1 MFRWCCV
8 STSVPVCNQ
17 VKMGVQAIFGPS
29 DPTLGAHI
37 YSICDALD
45 IPYLD
50 ARIDTHSEGMSSSF
64 VPTKSNGGNDGPTAD
79 KQRND
84 GVDTTSSRIASSSS
98 PIDRYRRE
106 FTINLNPTQMLV
118 NNAFQDVIRFLN
130 WTNVAIIY
138 ERSYGKYVL
147 FLCIYYLIPNYAM
160 LAYLPAVN

>member
-1 MFRWCCV
+1 MPRFGKYYHSSQFLMMFLWC
-8 STSVPVCNQ
+8 TRTVCNQ

-50 ARIDTHSEGMSSSF
+50 ARIDTHSGGMSSSF
-64 VPTKSNGGNDGPTAD
+64 VPTKPNDRNNEPAAD
-79 KQRND
+79 NRND
-84 GVDTTSSRIASSSS
+84 GVDTSPRTIASSS
-98 PIDRYRRE
+98 IDRYRRE

-130 WTNVAIIY
+130 WTNVAVIY

-147 FLCIYYLIPNYAM
+147 
-160 LAYLPAVN
+160 